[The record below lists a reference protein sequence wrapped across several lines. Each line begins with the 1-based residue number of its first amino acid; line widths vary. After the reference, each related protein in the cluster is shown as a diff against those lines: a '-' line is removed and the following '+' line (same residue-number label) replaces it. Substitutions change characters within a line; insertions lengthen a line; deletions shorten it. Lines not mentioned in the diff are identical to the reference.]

1 MKLTHVLVAVIAMMS
16 FGLTHAAQQ
25 SLEELLE
32 QAEQAPELVPEKSQR
47 EASVHIARSLLLSH
61 YRKQDI
67 DRELSKRVFEH
78 YLDSLDGQRLYFLQ
92 SDIEEFEPYRNRL
105 HGALKT
111 GQLEPGFK
119 IFNRY
124 QERVIQRLV
133 YKISLLE
140 NDLKDMRF
148 DDDEFILSDRS
159 EQAWPTTE
167 AELEDIWRRR
177 VKSGALS
184 LKLSGESLEEAADTL
199 RTRYQSQL
207 KRALQIRNEDAFQA
221 YMNAFT
227 TLYDPHTTYFSPR
240 SSENFNINMSLS
252 LEGIGAV
259 LQADNEF
266 TKVVRLIAGGPAQ
279 QQGQLGPADRI
290 VGVAQGDEKM
300 VNVVG
305 WRLDEVVQLIRGPK
319 KSTVRLEVIPS
330 EAKVDTDTRVIAIV
344 RDKVKLE
351 DQAAKSSV
359 IETERDGQTKR
370 VGVIEIPTF
379 YADFQAMQNGD
390 PNYKSTTRDTL
401 LLLSEMR
408 AEKELDGLVIDLRG
422 NGGGSLDEA
431 NKLTGLFIDEGPTV
445 QIRSAN
451 NRVEVLT
458 DPDPK
463 LVYDGPLLV
472 LVDRLSA
479 SASEIFAG
487 AIQDYDRGIVMGSQ
501 TFGKGTVQSV
511 RPLNHG
517 QLKITQAKFYRISGA
532 SAQHKGVVPDIL
544 IPDTVDTTKVGENSL
559 ENALPWD
566 AIAAADFKQLAS
578 NDGVETVLNQRHEER
593 FAKNEE
599 YQVLLEEIALLDK
612 QRTKDR
618 VSLNKEVRQ
627 KEIKTAEKEQLD
639 LENKR
644 RSFEGKEP
652 YADFKAW
659 EDDVEAQAS
668 KTQSDELE
676 VDFIVDES
684 VEVLLDFI
692 EVTAKASI
700 AKAS

>member
-25 SLEELLE
+25 SLEELLA

-148 DDDEFILSDRS
+148 NDDEFILSDRS

-351 DQAAKSSV
+351 D
-359 IETERDGQTKR
+359 
-370 VGVIEIPTF
+370 
-379 YADFQAMQNGD
+379 
-390 PNYKSTTRDTL
+390 
-401 LLLSEMR
+401 
-408 AEKELDGLVIDLRG
+408 
-422 NGGGSLDEA
+422 
-431 NKLTGLFIDEGPTV
+431 
-445 QIRSAN
+445 
-451 NRVEVLT
+451 
-458 DPDPK
+458 
-463 LVYDGPLLV
+463 
-472 LVDRLSA
+472 
-479 SASEIFAG
+479 
-487 AIQDYDRGIVMGSQ
+487 
-501 TFGKGTVQSV
+501 
-511 RPLNHG
+511 
-517 QLKITQAKFYRISGA
+517 
-532 SAQHKGVVPDIL
+532 
-544 IPDTVDTTKVGENSL
+544 
-559 ENALPWD
+559 
-566 AIAAADFKQLAS
+566 
-578 NDGVETVLNQRHEER
+578 
-593 FAKNEE
+593 
-599 YQVLLEEIALLDK
+599 
-612 QRTKDR
+612 
-618 VSLNKEVRQ
+618 
-627 KEIKTAEKEQLD
+627 
-639 LENKR
+639 
-644 RSFEGKEP
+644 
-652 YADFKAW
+652 
-659 EDDVEAQAS
+659 
-668 KTQSDELE
+668 
-676 VDFIVDES
+676 
-684 VEVLLDFI
+684 
-692 EVTAKASI
+692 
-700 AKAS
+700 

>member
-1 MKLTHVLVAVIAMMS
+1 
-16 FGLTHAAQQ
+16 
-25 SLEELLE
+25 
-32 QAEQAPELVPEKSQR
+32 
-47 EASVHIARSLLLSH
+47 
-61 YRKQDI
+61 
-67 DRELSKRVFEH
+67 
-78 YLDSLDGQRLYFLQ
+78 
-92 SDIEEFEPYRNRL
+92 
-105 HGALKT
+105 
-111 GQLEPGFK
+111 
-119 IFNRY
+119 
-124 QERVIQRLV
+124 
-133 YKISLLE
+133 
-140 NDLKDMRF
+140 
-148 DDDEFILSDRS
+148 
-159 EQAWPTTE
+159 PTTE

-184 LKLSGESLEEAADTL
+184 LKLSGESLKEAADTL

-401 LLLSEMR
+401 LLL
-408 AEKELDGLVIDLRG
+408 
-422 NGGGSLDEA
+422 N
-431 NKLTGLFIDEGPTV
+431 
-445 QIRSAN
+445 
-451 NRVEVLT
+451 
-458 DPDPK
+458 
-463 LVYDGPLLV
+463 
-472 LVDRLSA
+472 
-479 SASEIFAG
+479 
-487 AIQDYDRGIVMGSQ
+487 
-501 TFGKGTVQSV
+501 
-511 RPLNHG
+511 
-517 QLKITQAKFYRISGA
+517 
-532 SAQHKGVVPDIL
+532 
-544 IPDTVDTTKVGENSL
+544 
-559 ENALPWD
+559 
-566 AIAAADFKQLAS
+566 
-578 NDGVETVLNQRHEER
+578 
-593 FAKNEE
+593 
-599 YQVLLEEIALLDK
+599 
-612 QRTKDR
+612 
-618 VSLNKEVRQ
+618 
-627 KEIKTAEKEQLD
+627 
-639 LENKR
+639 
-644 RSFEGKEP
+644 
-652 YADFKAW
+652 
-659 EDDVEAQAS
+659 
-668 KTQSDELE
+668 
-676 VDFIVDES
+676 
-684 VEVLLDFI
+684 
-692 EVTAKASI
+692 
-700 AKAS
+700 